1 MDKGK
6 GLADELSNKESID
19 YSSNEE
25 VPDEENSRDEEVPDE
40 FPNSEDENDISKSSS
55 TVRGPIK
62 NSGRI
67 RMSGRKLV
75 VRYNGLGVPV
85 VPEATE
91 LASFIVLL
99 GRTSIPNINQEW
111 RKVIPYLKSRLWEF
125 IKERFIVHPNSKKQ
139 VFQALGNAFIN
150 FKYLLTTKY
159 ILPHKHNC
167 KRLKRPPFQYSHIP
181 QNVWDKFVNSRLS
194 TEFECSKTG
203 LVETEVNRSVA
214 WKCVRK
220 MKNGEYDPDVDS
232 VVKKIDALE
241 EKAKKG
247 EFKADARNDILAR
260 SIERPAT
267 SGHIQGVGKFISPK
281 MYFDTPNNSF

>member
-1 MDKGK
+1 
-6 GLADELSNKESID
+6 
-19 YSSNEE
+19 
-25 VPDEENSRDEEVPDE
+25 
-40 FPNSEDENDISKSSS
+40 
-55 TVRGPIK
+55 
-62 NSGRI
+62 
-67 RMSGRKLV
+67 MSGRKLV

-194 TEFECSKTG
+194 TEFERIRRQQQNKRADNKWNHRLSRKGYAGLLDEICSKTG